1 MMKKIMAACLAVM
14 LCACGSGNNGK
25 PAHTPVTIVNP
36 VELETMTAAM
46 GEYEFL
52 EDDDPAFTEITLAES
67 IRMFKEKGTGILY
80 YGRVGCWWCQRA
92 VPVLN
97 EAAKEMGVTVY
108 YIDVQL
114 PTTEAAYNELDSLI
128 NSIFEK
134 DASTGKPVFKV
145 PEVIGVKDGEI
156 VGHHLSLVSSFEPD
170 GDDTMMTDEQKAEL
184 KEIYEDII
192 AAVAE

>member
-1 MMKKIMAACLAVM
+1 MMKKFMSALLAIV
-14 LCACGSGNNGK
+14 LCACSSSGGK
-25 PAHTPVTIVNP
+25 PVHTPVTITNP

-52 EDDDPAFTEITLAES
+52 EDDSPAFTEITLAES

-114 PTTEAAYNELDSLI
+114 PTTEAAYKELESLI
-128 NSIFEK
+128 SSIFET

-170 GDDTMMTDEQKAEL
+170 GDDAMMSDEQNAEL
-184 KEIYEDII
+184 KAIYEDII